1 VHRGTY
7 LPRRPPG
14 DMNRTADNVY
24 DRPFTPTPAGSL
36 FGGRN
41 EFVRSMDS
49 ETSQYPKDTQTEKDE
64 LPLVDPNR
72 ITRKVVEK
80 LEEMYASNVV
90 ANLRNSGQFRQ
101 SYFPS
106 LFPSQS
112 YSTWAPGISY
122 NKERERPDIF
132 GFRAE
137 VCKNCLSLNC
147 FNVLYPTAEGGGYTL
162 ESSHRCDPN
171 RIATV
176 KNTHD
181 KSNWMNERSK
191 EAPGLLKEKIIKS
204 IMFLNDLV
212 AIKLSNPPPQIITI
226 PNPNNPQRPLSIGKT
241 LQIRS
246 ELNLNNNDYNSWAWK
261 AVNLGPIG
269 LKDWEVAEFLQI
281 VNGAT
286 FAVMEVHHRS
296 QAQQSATSFYF
307 MYLANSLSTDFESL
321 FRNQNN
327 STAKDSWATLDGI
340 NGFNVNDAGMGAN
353 GQDNRGHLDG
363 SFYDNIIGLM
373 YEGRVCENCLDS
385 YPSVYYYRKDEPNQ
399 TKHGTEHQ
407 CYPKRLLVAQS
418 VPNKN
423 EMIAYYR
430 AKLPEVICK
439 IIKTQ
444 NQLLAFKLS
453 VCPPNSIEIFPSGP
467 NYYLARAIRAG
478 QTILNEEE
486 KLDFLHRTGSSTCG
500 YFKVHLAQEKET
512 REYTTLPHLI
522 AIQVDKQH

>member
-1 VHRGTY
+1 V
-7 LPRRPPG
+7 
-14 DMNRTADNVY
+14 
-24 DRPFTPTPAGSL
+24 
-36 FGGRN
+36 
-41 EFVRSMDS
+41 
-49 ETSQYPKDTQTEKDE
+49 
-64 LPLVDPNR
+64 VD
-72 ITRKVVEK
+72 KV
-80 LEEMYASNVV
+80 EEMYATNAV
-90 ANLRNSGQFRQ
+90 ANLRNSQQFPQ

-106 LFPSQS
+106 PYPSQV
-112 YSTWAPGISY
+112 YSTPAPGIGY
-122 NKERERPDIF
+122 NNVLERPDIF

-137 VCKNCLSLNC
+137 VCQNCLSLNC

-171 RIATV
+171 RIAEV

-181 KSNWMNERSK
+181 KSRWMNELSK
-191 EAPGLLKEKIIKS
+191 EVPGLLKEKIIKS

-212 AIKLSNPPPQIITI
+212 AIKLPNPPPQIITI
-226 PNPNNPQRPLSIGKT
+226 PNPNNPQRPLSIGKA

-246 ELNLNNNDYNSWAWK
+246 QLSLNNNDYNSWAWK
-261 AVNLGPIG
+261 AINVGPIG
-269 LKDWEVAEFLQI
+269 LTDWEVAEFLQI

-286 FAVMEVHHRS
+286 FAVVEVHHRS
-296 QAQQSATSFYF
+296 QGKQSGTYFYF
-307 MYLANSLSTDFESL
+307 MYLANSLSTDFKSI

-327 STAKDSWATLDGI
+327 STAKDSSATIDGI
-340 NGFNVNDAGMGAN
+340 NGFNVKDTGMGAN
-353 GQDNRGHLDG
+353 GQDNRGDLDA
-363 SFYDNIIGLM
+363 SFYDNIIGLA
-373 YEGRVCENCLDS
+373 YEGRICENCLDS
-385 YPSVYYYRKDEPNQ
+385 YLNVYYYRKDELAQ
-399 TKHGTEHQ
+399 TKHKTEHRCNPQ
-407 CYPKRLLVAQS
+407 SLIVGQS

-423 EMIAYYR
+423 ERIAYYR

-467 NYYLARAIRAG
+467 NHYLVRAIRAG

-500 YFKVHLAQEKET
+500 YFKVHLAQKKET
-512 REYTTLPHLI
+512 REYSTLPYLI